1 MPTPAPLYVEKLTP
15 LMMQPGIQQ
24 DGTLLAGR
32 NWTDGQHCRFQR
44 GLPRKMGG
52 YKELQT
58 LIPNV
63 PRGTTLIPDGSNFD
77 IYVAQNNATSPRSL
91 LYFTVDPQGFIVN
104 PVGPPNFI
112 DRTPAAFIVDPN
124 NAWQFD
130 SMFSTTDN
138 QSILLAFAA
147 PNLASIDSTVER
159 EVYFG
164 DAIPTFFPSPFTAPL
179 QPTGLSVSGGI
190 VVLHPYLFLFG
201 TAGHIQW
208 TLANNPTVLAGDA
221 RVSAEK
227 VVAGVATRGGNS
239 SPAGLFWTLN
249 NLIRCTF
256 VGGEAQFA
264 FDTISDET
272 SILSPTSVIEYDGK
286 FFWIAT
292 DRFCVYN
299 GTVAEVPNSMNL
311 NFFFDNL
318 NYTYRQKVWATKVPR
333 YGEIWWF
340 FPFGD
345 STECNAAVIYNVRE
359 RVWYNTMLS
368 RSCGIYNQI
377 YEFPLWMGNTPNF
390 PVPNYSLW
398 EHEIGF
404 DQVSEAGVSTAIDS
418 FIETSVIALPGYG
431 PAGDFTGIDRW
442 SELYRFE
449 PDLNQ
454 IGDMTFTIKG
464 RNYARSPV
472 QTVLTE
478 TFSPTTEKV
487 DIRSQQR
494 EMVLRFESNVV
505 GGFYEFG
512 MNLMVFRIG
521 DARQ

>member
-1 MPTPAPLYVEKLTP
+1 MPTLPPLYVEKMTP
-15 LMMQPGIQQ
+15 LMMLPGIQQ

-32 NWTDGQHCRFQR
+32 NWTEGQHCRFQR

-52 YKELQT
+52 YTEIQT
-58 LIPNV
+58 LVPNV
-63 PRGTTLIPDGSNFD
+63 PRGTTLVPNASNFD
-77 IYVAQNNATSPRSL
+77 IYVTQNNPTVARSI
-91 LYFTVDPQGFIVN
+91 LYFTVNAQGVIIN
-104 PVGPPNFI
+104 PIGPPNFI
-112 DRTPAAFIVDPN
+112 DRSPPTLIPSPN
-124 NAWQFD
+124 NTWQFD

-138 QSILLAFAA
+138 GSILLAFAA

-159 EVYFG
+159 EVFFG
-164 DAIPTFFPSPFTAPL
+164 ESVPTSPADIPLKS
-179 QPTGLSVSGGI
+179 TGLSVSGGI

-208 TLANNPTVLAGDA
+208 TVPNNPTVLAGDA

-227 VVAGVATRGGNS
+227 VVAGIATRGGNS

-256 VGGEAQFA
+256 VGGTAQFA

-272 SILSPTSVIEYDGK
+272 SILSSSSVIEYDGRY
-286 FFWIAT
+286 FWIAV

-318 NYTYRQKVWATKVPR
+318 NFAERQKVWATKIPR
-333 YGEIWWF
+333 FGEIWWF

-345 STECNAAVIYNVRE
+345 STECNAAVVYNVRE
-359 RVWYNTMLS
+359 NVWYNTMMS

-377 YEFPLWMGNTPNF
+377 FQYPLWMGN
-390 PVPNYSLW
+390 VPNGLADYSIW
-398 EHEIGF
+398 EHEKGY
-404 DQVSEAGVSTAIDS
+404 DQVQEDGTTTAIDS
-418 FIETSVIALPGYG
+418 FIETSVIALPAYG
-431 PAGDFTGIDRW
+431 PDGNMTGIDRW
-442 SELYRFE
+442 SELYRYE

-454 IGDMTFTIKG
+454 IGDMTLTVKG
-464 RNYARSPV
+464 RQYARSDESVGTPYV
-472 QTVLTE
+472 
-478 TFSPTTEKV
+478 FSPKTEKI
-487 DIRSQQR
+487 DIREQQR
-494 EMVLRFESNVV
+494 QMILRFESNVV

-512 MNLMVFRIG
+512 MNLNVFRLG